1 MQLRAQ
7 ATILRGRARIIMW
20 GLPAMSPA
28 GDRPMRMFESVASTV
43 LVIAAQALVVGVVI
57 TTL

>member
-1 MQLRAQ
+1 
-7 ATILRGRARIIMW
+7 MW